1 MDGLLLLLEEVMV
14 HRNRKNMNYKSVS
27 VYCCAIWEME
37 PIISLSSTKIRI
49 QMVFK
54 GILYFP
60 ILVVDQAEPL
70 RFEESAQDLSPYC
83 QDHSDLI
90 DPSFSIQ
97 YCSNISVKS
106 KTTS

>member
-1 MDGLLLLLEEVMV
+1 MDGLLLLLLEEVMV

-60 ILVVDQAEPL
+60 ILVVGQAEPL
-70 RFEESAQDLSPYC
+70 RFEESAQDLTP
-83 QDHSDLI
+83 
-90 DPSFSIQ
+90 
-97 YCSNISVKS
+97 
-106 KTTS
+106 

>member
-54 GILYFP
+54 GTILYFP
-60 ILVVDQAEPL
+60 ILVVGQAEPL
-70 RFEESAQDLSPYC
+70 RFEESAQDLSP
-83 QDHSDLI
+83 
-90 DPSFSIQ
+90 
-97 YCSNISVKS
+97 
-106 KTTS
+106 